1 MGLWPLKNLEKIG
14 ENSSWLGAQL
24 CNLHQRNLTSI
35 QSTIITYIITIFGRV
50 HDKFSVPWVHNRTPK
65 NISNCNCN
73 CLELL
78 KTSFFAVFDWFFDW
92 FWVDTVSVG
101 HAMSTNGAPPAL
113 NRGSPRG
120 EPHHHVVANLMTS
133 HYNAVVHINNS
144 AMSSHPHGWPIHVSV
159 WWMNWGPFM
168 IIIFTSQWCGTSK
181 TSTKDNAAKGPFRK
195 NVCNQH
201 SDERAESKKRRE
213 RQNTQPRD

>member
-50 HDKFSVPWVHNRTPK
+50 HGKFSVPWVHNRTPK

-120 EPHHHVVANLMTS
+120 EPHHHVVAMVDLPNMVITERCWSTCSFLMYILMYILIAMLWV
-133 HYNAVVHINNS
+133 HNANTTLLR
-144 AMSSHPHGWPIHVSV
+144 MSSQLPSAWLAHPMCLVQTGFE
-159 WWMNWGPFM
+159 GFFM
-168 IIIFTSQWCGTSK
+168 IIHYFLPEMCVHI
-181 TSTKDNAAKGPFRK
+181 P
-195 NVCNQH
+195 NQ
-201 SDERAESKKRRE
+201 
-213 RQNTQPRD
+213 TPRSS